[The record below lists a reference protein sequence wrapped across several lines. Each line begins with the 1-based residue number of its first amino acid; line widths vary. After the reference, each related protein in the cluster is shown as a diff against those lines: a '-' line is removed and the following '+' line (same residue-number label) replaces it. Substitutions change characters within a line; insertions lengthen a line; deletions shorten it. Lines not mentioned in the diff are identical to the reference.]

1 MIAFVCDHQYASKVA
16 SFQVT
21 QMLLDYSSS
30 IQAFEYTWRIT
41 VFLKYRRHSSH

>member
-30 IQAFEYTWRIT
+30 ILAFE
-41 VFLKYRRHSSH
+41 